1 MNVTDLLL
9 PIVPFASI
17 TLPGICTDIV
27 FVTATGLEQT
37 VLSTRDLV
45 MSDVLD
51 VLDQAIRCA
60 HIVVLMLP

>member
-27 FVTATGLEQT
+27 FATAIGLEQT

-51 VLDQAIRCA
+51 VPDQAIHCV
-60 HIVVLMLP
+60 HIADLMLP